1 MSTVLDGQRWAFN
14 QVTNAMSALSEEPE
28 GEQIVVL
35 DQHDQQQEHDEGAW
49 VQVSYGN
56 TTTRQFRGGHTSK
69 NGSIIVDCY
78 SLQDQPD
85 RADHMAE
92 QVVSVL
98 AFWMDSESGARF
110 GAEVRT
116 IAPEEG
122 DWAGIRITVPFS
134 I

>member
-14 QVTNAMSALSEEPE
+14 QVTNAMSNTVLMLS
-28 GEQIVVL
+28 L
-35 DQHDQQQEHDEGAW
+35 AQQQEHDEGAW

-85 RADHMAE
+85 LSLIH
-92 QVVSVL
+92 
-98 AFWMDSESGARF
+98 
-110 GAEVRT
+110 
-116 IAPEEG
+116 I
-122 DWAGIRITVPFS
+122 
-134 I
+134 